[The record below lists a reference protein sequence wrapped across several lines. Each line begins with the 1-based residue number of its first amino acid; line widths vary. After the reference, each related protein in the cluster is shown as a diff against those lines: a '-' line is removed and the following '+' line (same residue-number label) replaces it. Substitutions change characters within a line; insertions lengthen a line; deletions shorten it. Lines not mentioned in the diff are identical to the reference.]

1 MRFKNILCLTKV
13 SKNQTQTERNENTII
28 FNTSKIEIIDNIMNV
43 EIEDREVLYVA
54 SSVSEKVRDDMG
66 KIHYNID
73 VNWVKCV
80 GKGNNTIE
88 LPENSTDILIITK
101 EIFDAMKSNGYSDE
115 DIYKDFKSKG
125 LGKMSSELSD
135 VEDFS
140 ALVASIVE

>member
-28 FNTSKIEIIDNIMNV
+28 FNTSKIEIVDNIMNV

-54 SSVSEKVRDDMG
+54 SSVSEKVRDDLG
-66 KIHYNID
+66 KVYYNID

-80 GKGNNTIE
+80 GKGINTIE

-101 EIFDAMKSNGYSDE
+101 EIFDTLKLSGYSDE

-125 LGKMSSELSD
+125 LGRMSSELSD
-135 VEDFS
+135 VDDFS

>member
-28 FNTSKIEIIDNIMNV
+28 FNTSKIEIVDNIMNV

-54 SSVSEKVRDDMG
+54 SSVSEKVKDDFG
-66 KIHYNID
+66 KIYYNID

-80 GKGNNTIE
+80 GKGINTIE

-101 EIFDAMKSNGYSDE
+101 EIFDTLKLSGYSDE
-115 DIYKDFKSKG
+115 AIYKDFKSKG
-125 LGKMSSELSD
+125 LGRMSSELSD
-135 VEDFS
+135 VDDFS

>member
-28 FNTSKIEIIDNIMNV
+28 FNTSKIEIVDNIMNV
-43 EIEDREVLYVA
+43 EIEDREILYVA
-54 SSVSEKVRDDMG
+54 SSTSEKVRDEQG
-66 KIHYNID
+66 RVHYNID

-80 GKGNNTIE
+80 GKGSNSIE

-101 EIFDAMKSNGYSDE
+101 EIFDAMKQNGCSDE
-115 DIYKDFKSKG
+115 DIYQEFKSKG

>member
-54 SSVSEKVRDDMG
+54 SSVSEKVRDDLG